1 MWVPV
6 LVLLSCV
13 RRGEAIPGQRQK
25 KRTQGSG
32 ESGGEHFGSTL
43 CSADSKQY
51 AN

>member
-13 RRGEAIPGQRQK
+13 SRSEAIPGQRRK

-32 ESGGEHFGSTL
+32 ESGEEHFGHFTL
-43 CSADSKQY
+43 HRL
-51 AN
+51 